1 MDGRTL
7 MLAIIGAFSFLAMLL
22 FYVRAKRSRQRDM
35 DLRNK
40 WSDMSYWHE
49 KVHHYQYKH

>member
-1 MDGRTL
+1 
-7 MLAIIGAFSFLAMLL
+7 MLAIIGAFGLLAMIL
-22 FYVRAKRSRQRDM
+22 FNVRAKRSRQRDI

-49 KVHHYQYKH
+49 KVNHYQYKR

>member
-1 MDGRTL
+1 MDAL
-7 MLAIIGAFSFLAMLL
+7 YMLAIIGAFSFLAMLL